1 MIVYIEQ
8 QKNNMNLLIQGLQ
21 TTVEVT
27 ATAVIAGLC
36 IGTCLALIRTLQ
48 TPVLDFLAKVY
59 INIFRSQP
67 LVMVLLA
74 FYLAAPELIR
84 RLFNIDGDIRLAC
97 ALVAFTLF
105 EAAFFA
111 EIIRSG
117 IRAIPAH
124 QFMACKAVGFSTFQ
138 TYHEVIIPQAI
149 KNSLPVLITQSIILF
164 QDTALVYIIGLTDFF
179 GSAVKLGEM
188 NGNITQM
195 ILIASVGYLSIC
207 VALQRLSNKITT
219 RSFK

>member
-1 MIVYIEQ
+1 
-8 QKNNMNLLIQGLQ
+8 MNLLLQGLE
-21 TTVEVT
+21 TTVAVT
-27 ATAVIAGLC
+27 ATAVIAGLS
-36 IGTCLALIRTLQ
+36 IGTCLALVRTLQ
-48 TPVLDFLAKVY
+48 TPVLDSLAKLY

-67 LVMVLLA
+67 LVMVLLT

-84 RLFNIDGDIRLAC
+84 KLFNIDGDIRLAC
-97 ALVAFTLF
+97 ALVAFSLF
-105 EAAFFA
+105 ESAFFA

-117 IRAIPAH
+117 IRAIPSN
-124 QFMACKAVGFSTFQ
+124 QFLACRAVGFSTFQ
-138 TYHEVIIPQAI
+138 SSKEVIIPQAI

-195 ILIASVGYLSIC
+195 ILIASFGYLAVC